1 MSQYVVEA
9 PDGTKHIIEGPD
21 NTPPPSAADAAH
33 AAGVAR
39 GQELNPVQSGILGAM
54 DTGTLGASNYVTAG
68 LRYAGQ
74 HIPGVVPGG
83 VAHPDDFSTD
93 LSYAH
98 GANEGSSAANPYST
112 LAGDA
117 AGVVLGATPL
127 KGAISLAT
135 RAPGIAG
142 RAATSVL
149 QMHPAQGARNILRA
163 AGLGGLL
170 GGTQAANDTGGD
182 PSAVAYGTGGGA
194 VGGAAMGVVARPVMK
209 VLSPAGSKANA
220 LLAKI
225 IGVDEPTLAAAH
237 ANFRAATATPANP
250 DGTTMPMAAL
260 MSLKQQGALRDLAAA
275 NPVLASELM
284 GTESAVNAARPARMA
299 DVIESHTG
307 APQDINTL
315 RSAVDARMTAAMK
328 PLRSAPVTVDANDL
342 THLLDPD
349 AYGSLRANS
358 PLKTKLGQVET
369 NVANGG
375 TDNTLTV
382 SDIDNLRQAIRG
394 RRAAAANPANAGH
407 NPHTARELGDLM
419 DNVSAIAGSQHPDY
433 AAALDEYA
441 GGQRYIDAFQHGLSG
456 NTLGEADASS
466 LRAALLTAEGV
477 QGHSAGVATRLQNA
491 AGATETGATRTA
503 LDLTQPGTYAANREA
518 FGAPGAAALHDLG
531 AAETGA
537 ANSLASVS
545 PSGVRP
551 EDNGDPQA
559 AYHALAALT
568 YHTPA
573 GILYHAQ
580 QLMRGLRMSKATAGV
595 LARYLT
601 DPQMTPQAYNIL
613 KRAGMSDQRIN
624 QWAGAMALSV
634 GSAAG
639 EGASAG
645 RGQQ

>member
-9 PDGTKHIIEGPD
+9 PDGTKHLIEGPD

-33 AAGVAR
+33 AAGVAH
-39 GQELNPVQSGILGAM
+39 GQTYNPAESAVAGAA
-54 DTGTLGASNYVTAG
+54 DTGTLGASNYVNAG
-68 LRYAGQ
+68 ARYLGQ
-74 HIPGVVPGG
+74 RLTGVE
-83 VAHPDDFSTD
+83 HPDDFSTD
-93 LSYAH
+93 LAYAR
-98 GANEGSSAANPYST
+98 GTNEGATAANPYST
-112 LAGDA
+112 LGGDVAGIP
-117 AGVVLGATPL
+117 LGAGPL
-127 KGAISLAT
+127 KGAISLAA
-135 RAPGIAG
+135 RAPGVAG
-142 RAATSVL
+142 RVISSVL
-149 QMHPAQGARNILRA
+149 EMHPAQGARNILRA
-163 AGLGGLL
+163 AGLGALL

-209 VLSPAGSKANA
+209 VLSPAGVKANA

-225 IGVDEPTLAAAH
+225 LGVDEPTLAAAH
-237 ANFRAATATPANP
+237 TNFRAATATPANP
-250 DGTTMPMAAL
+250 DGTAMPMAAL

-284 GTESAVNAARPARMA
+284 ATESAVNAARPSRMA

-315 RSAVDARMTAAMK
+315 RSAVDTRMTTAMK
-328 PLRSAPVTVDANDL
+328 PLRTAPVTVDANDL

-369 NVANGG
+369 NVTNGG
-375 TDNTLTV
+375 TDNSLTV

-419 DNVSAIAGSQHPDY
+419 DNVSAIAGSQHPGY

-441 GGQRYIDAFQHGLSG
+441 SGQRYIDAFQHGLSG

-491 AGATETGATRTA
+491 AGETEGGATRTA
-503 LDLTQPGTYAANREA
+503 LDLTQPGTGGKNIEA
-518 FGAPGAAALHDLG
+518 FGLKSAGALHDLG

-537 ANSLASVS
+537 SRSLAAVT
-545 PSGVRP
+545 PSSARP
-551 EDNGDPQA
+551 VGSSDPQTA
-559 AYHALAALT
+559 LHALAAAT
-568 YHTPA
+568 YHSKA
-573 GILYHAQ
+573 GAMYHLSAA
-580 QLMRGLRMSKATAGV
+580 LRGLKMSDATASV

-645 RGQQ
+645 RGQR